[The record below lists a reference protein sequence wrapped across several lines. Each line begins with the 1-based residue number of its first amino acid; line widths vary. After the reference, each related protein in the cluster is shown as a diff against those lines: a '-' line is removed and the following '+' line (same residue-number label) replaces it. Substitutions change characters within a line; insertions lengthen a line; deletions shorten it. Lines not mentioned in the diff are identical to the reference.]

1 MKKIF
6 RNQNVINYKKDLKK
20 IKSLKKFPVFMG
32 TSSQK
37 KSRDLLADMNFYISK
52 SSGIV
57 QLNPILPFK
66 TIYKKG
72 HNSGLIGSLWKKH
85 HSNFASFIKAY
96 KPRSVLEIGGGHGI
110 LSKNYLNKKK
120 IDWTIV
126 EPNPSPVKGCKAKF
140 IKAFF
145 NKASIKKIKFDSIVH
160 SHVLEHTFHPKNF
173 FSLISK
179 SLKPGEKMF
188 FSVPNM
194 QEMIKRYYANAM
206 NFEHTLYLNEKIIEY
221 FLKRFSFKIIKKKFF
236 QKDHSIFYAT
246 QKVSK
251 KSKIVFK
258 NEFNRNKNLF
268 KIFFDHFDAQVKVIN
283 NHLKKYPNK
292 NIFLF
297 GGHIF
302 SQFLINNGLL
312 EDKILFILD
321 NDKSKHKKRLYGTK
335 LKILS
340 PNILSNY
347 TKPLVV
353 LRAGVYSKE
362 IKKQIK
368 TINNKAKFI

>member
-1 MKKIF
+1 M
-6 RNQNVINYKKDLKK
+6 
-20 IKSLKKFPVFMG
+20 
-32 TSSQK
+32 
-37 KSRDLLADMNFYISK
+37 
-52 SSGIV
+52 
-57 QLNPILPFK
+57 
-66 TIYKKG
+66 
-72 HNSGLIGSLWKKH
+72 
-85 HSNFASFIKAY
+85 
-96 KPRSVLEIGGGHGI
+96 
-110 LSKNYLNKKK
+110 
-120 IDWTIV
+120 
-126 EPNPSPVKGCKAKF
+126 
-140 IKAFF
+140 
-145 NKASIKKIKFDSIVH
+145 
-160 SHVLEHTFHPKNF
+160 
-173 FSLISK
+173 
-179 SLKPGEKMF
+179 
-188 FSVPNM
+188 PNM
-194 QEMIKRYYANAM
+194 EEMIKRYYANAM

-268 KIFFDHFDAQVKVIN
+268 KFFFDHFDAQVKVIN

-353 LRAGVYSKE
+353 LRAGVYNKE

-368 TINNKAKFI
+368 LINNEVKFV